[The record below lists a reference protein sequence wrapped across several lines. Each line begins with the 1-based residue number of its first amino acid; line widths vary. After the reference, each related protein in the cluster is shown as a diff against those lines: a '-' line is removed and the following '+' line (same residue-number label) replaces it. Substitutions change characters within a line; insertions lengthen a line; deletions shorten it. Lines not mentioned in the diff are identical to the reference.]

1 MKIILIKEVKFMQT
15 EINFAK
21 FEIEGLESRQLFAAA
36 AVPHHLINLNLPLDL
51 SLQVNNP
58 VNGQH
63 MINVNLPA
71 DLSLHVNQP
80 SLSGLGSTLSSITT
94 PVTGLV
100 GGIVSPLLGTVTG
113 LLGSVLAIV

>member
-1 MKIILIKEVKFMQT
+1 MNT
-15 EINFAK
+15 ELDFSQ
-21 FEIEGLESRQLFAAA
+21 FEMETLESRELFAAA

-58 VNGQH
+58 TNGQH
-63 MINVNLPA
+63 IINLNLPA

-80 SLSGLGSTLSSITT
+80 NLSGLLTTVSTVTT
-94 PVTGLV
+94 PVVGLV
-100 GGIVSPLLGTVTG
+100 GEVVSPLLGTVTG

>member
-1 MKIILIKEVKFMQT
+1 MQT
-15 EINFAK
+15 EIDFSS
-21 FEIEGLESRQLFAAA
+21 FEFEELESRQLFAAA

-58 VNGQH
+58 ANGQTI
-63 MINVNLPA
+63 INLNLPA

-80 SLSGLGSTLSSITT
+80 SLAGLGSTLSSITT
-94 PVTGLV
+94 PVTGLVTGVV

-113 LLGSVLAIV
+113 LLGSVLAAV

>member
-1 MKIILIKEVKFMQT
+1 MNT
-15 EINFAK
+15 ELDFSQ
-21 FEIEGLESRQLFAAA
+21 FEMETLESRELFAAA

-58 VNGQH
+58 TNGQH
-63 MINVNLPA
+63 IINLNLPA

-80 SLSGLGSTLSSITT
+80 NLSGLLQPITTTVSTITT
-94 PVTGLV
+94 PVVGLADGV
-100 GGIVSPLLGTVTG
+100 VSPLLGTVTG